1 MINTFVLLNRKIL
14 EWEWYDNANVFRLFI
29 HLIIKA
35 NHKDKSW
42 RGIQIKRG
50 QLVTSLGHLASELDL
65 SVRQIRTALD
75 HLKSTGEVKLNA
87 TNKYTVVTLVKY
99 ELYQGYELYDDN
111 QKTNKSQTDDNQMT
125 TTKQYNNETREQD
138 YINIEGARQIC
149 LENNVWTEAIKNNY
163 VLSEQQFQD
172 YIKKF
177 TSHATIQGKTVIS
190 PAEYKKYFVSWYKK
204 HTGKGFKGRQISRQP
219 KQSL

>member
-1 MINTFVLLNRKIL
+1 
-14 EWEWYDNANVFRLFI
+14 
-29 HLIIKA
+29 
-35 NHKDKSW
+35 
-42 RGIQIKRG
+42 
-50 QLVTSLGHLASELDL
+50 
-65 SVRQIRTALD
+65 
-75 HLKSTGEVKLNA
+75 
-87 TNKYTVVTLVKY
+87 
-99 ELYQGYELYDDN
+99 
-111 QKTNKSQTDDNQMT
+111 MT

-138 YINIEGARQIC
+138 YINIEGAREIC